1 MKQILFFTASLFVS
15 MTLFGQGVPDDI
27 TPPPLKKSQTVNPT
41 PSNNYTITYTY
52 RDTFT
57 VNTSNWTSKSIPAI
71 QYFDGL
77 GRPTESILVNSSP
90 LGYDMIDKKEYDAFG
105 NLIKEYLPYS
115 KTSDNFGN
123 FVTNF
128 ATEQNSFIGGLYP
141 SEGSYGYSI
150 AEYEKSPLE
159 RVVKQGAPGSSW
171 QLTKPVITTYRTNT
185 VADSVQTYL
194 YTNDSPSA
202 YTYPAGKLYVTETT
216 DEDGKTVREVKD
228 IDGKV
233 VEKYING
240 ARTKYCYD
248 QFGRLKSVMQPTAT
262 NSTDSYST
270 FQYKYDF
277 KGRLTDKKLP
287 NVSWFYYIYDSRDRL
302 VLSQDAIQR
311 SKTTPEWSYTIYDDF
326 NRPVEQGTWA
336 TTTLRTTLTNSIN
349 GSLTYMSG
357 QTSRTPLKYLYYDK
371 YPVDIFSG
379 YTPNTSDYSALYA
392 TQSASDIGRQ
402 TGERT
407 KLLDIETG
415 MNTWIFNAF
424 YYDKFGRVIQTVS
437 DNHLGGKDY
446 VTNKYNF
453 AGETMQTR
461 YRHIVGTVTVCTDT
475 GFDRDH
481 RGRLKKTRLK
491 IDTSP
496 EVLLSGNNY
505 YESGNLKTQFL
516 HSVSGGTFLQKNDYI
531 YNIRGWMT
539 QMNNPSSFS
548 ENDVFAMKL
557 EYNPALFNG
566 NISKFTWAYSSN
578 DIRNYTYTYD
588 GNNRITAAN
597 FSAANKTGNELDESF
612 TYDKNGNITGFR
624 RYDYTGILIDSI
636 KSTYNGNRLSGS
648 YDKQGDVASI
658 VDYPGSITNKLY
670 NYDSNGNMTGEPH
683 RNIATLYNMLNL
695 PKQISWNGLNRKIS
709 YFYTFNGEKLR
720 KTVEDNG
727 TITKVDYCGPF
738 VYETVSGVPSLKYI
752 ITPHGRAEKS
762 GSSWLYY
769 YNITDHLGN
778 VRTEITPYIGGA
790 PLATQKR
797 NYYTFGMEMSQ
808 LNSGSVVNKY
818 QYNGKEIQD
827 DFGLYWYDYGAR
839 FYDPMIGRWHSVDP
853 MAEKYYSLS
862 PYNYVANNPIKFI
875 DPDGNDILIW
885 YKKDDGGMGSYKYTG
900 GSVSNNNKFIQSV
913 AAAWNYNVGN
923 GGGDPS
929 FEAATNNNILLNVYE
944 TDGNSMHSDG
954 TIYWNPE
961 LGSEYENGTV
971 VSPATVLDHELD
983 HGVQRATNR
992 KQFESDRT
1000 PKSDK
1005 QYGTKEEKRVIT
1017 GSEQKTARA
1026 NKESKD
1032 GKVTR
1037 TNHKGKPVITKGV
1050 TSTKV
1055 NNERTQTY
1063 RRKQS
1068 GEFYRNERY

>member
-77 GRPTESILVNSSP
+77 GRPTESILVNSST

-150 AEYEKSPLE
+150 TEYEKSPLK

-185 VADSVQTYL
+185 VADSVKTYL
-194 YTNDSPSA
+194 YTGDTPSA

-233 VEKYING
+233 VEKYMNG

-336 TTTLRTTLTNSIN
+336 TTTSRTTLTTSIN

-357 QTSRTPLKYLYYDK
+357 QVSRTPLKYLYYDK

-379 YTPNTSDYSALYA
+379 YTPNTSDYSALSA

-402 TGERT
+402 TGEMT

-415 MNTWIFNAF
+415 MNSWIFNAF

-475 GFDRDH
+475 WFDRDH

-516 HSVSGGTFLQKNDYI
+516 HYISGGTFLQKNDYI

-588 GNNRITAAN
+588 GNNRIT
-597 FSAANKTGNELDESF
+597 E
-612 TYDKNGNITGFR
+612 I
-624 RYDYTGILIDSI
+624 
-636 KSTYNGNRLSGS
+636 
-648 YDKQGDVASI
+648 
-658 VDYPGSITNKLY
+658 
-670 NYDSNGNMTGEPH
+670 
-683 RNIATLYNMLNL
+683 
-695 PKQISWNGLNRKIS
+695 
-709 YFYTFNGEKLR
+709 
-720 KTVEDNG
+720 
-727 TITKVDYCGPF
+727 
-738 VYETVSGVPSLKYI
+738 
-752 ITPHGRAEKS
+752 GRASCRE
-762 GSSWLYY
+762 
-769 YNITDHLGN
+769 
-778 VRTEITPYIGGA
+778 
-790 PLATQKR
+790 
-797 NYYTFGMEMSQ
+797 
-808 LNSGSVVNKY
+808 
-818 QYNGKEIQD
+818 
-827 DFGLYWYDYGAR
+827 
-839 FYDPMIGRWHSVDP
+839 
-853 MAEKYYSLS
+853 
-862 PYNYVANNPIKFI
+862 
-875 DPDGNDILIW
+875 
-885 YKKDDGGMGSYKYTG
+885 
-900 GSVSNNNKFIQSV
+900 
-913 AAAWNYNVGN
+913 
-923 GGGDPS
+923 
-929 FEAATNNNILLNVYE
+929 
-944 TDGNSMHSDG
+944 
-954 TIYWNPE
+954 
-961 LGSEYENGTV
+961 
-971 VSPATVLDHELD
+971 
-983 HGVQRATNR
+983 
-992 KQFESDRT
+992 
-1000 PKSDK
+1000 
-1005 QYGTKEEKRVIT
+1005 RV
-1017 GSEQKTARA
+1017 
-1026 NKESKD
+1026 
-1032 GKVTR
+1032 
-1037 TNHKGKPVITKGV
+1037 
-1050 TSTKV
+1050 
-1055 NNERTQTY
+1055 
-1063 RRKQS
+1063 
-1068 GEFYRNERY
+1068 